1 MPSVVLVTPWFSDNA
16 LRFIEA
22 VANQPGLQFGLVSQE
37 PQEHLPPALR
47 SRITAHW
54 RVDDALSADQLTQA
68 VAGLR
73 QRLGAVD
80 RLLGAMEQ
88 IQVQLA
94 EVREQLG
101 IDGMRVETA
110 LNFRDKARM
119 KELFRSAGVPCA
131 RAARVR
137 SADEAWLFA
146 NDIGYPLVLK
156 PIAGAGSQTTYQID
170 SPEAMQNAL
179 GQVAPAPER
188 EAILE
193 EFIVGEEQSL
203 ETISIAGQPI
213 WHSLTHYLP
222 TPLDAMRHPW
232 IQWCVLL
239 PREVDDARYDAI
251 RQVGRR
257 ALDVLGMQTGLTH
270 LEWFRRRDGS
280 VAVSEVAARPPGA
293 QIMTLISRAN
303 DIDAVAAWVH
313 LMIYGEFQPPT
324 RRYAAGA
331 AFLRG
336 QGQGRVRAI
345 HGLEQAD
352 RELGWLVC
360 DVRLPQIGQPASVSY
375 EGEGFIIFRHPETEV
390 VEQALRRVVELVR
403 VELGP

>member
-1 MPSVVLVTPWFSDNA
+1 MPCVVLVTPWFSENA

-22 VANQPGLQFGLVSQE
+22 VANQPELRFGLISQE

-47 SRITAHW
+47 ARVMAHW
-54 RVDDALSADQLTQA
+54 RVDDALSTAQLAQA
-68 VAGLR
+68 VAGLS

-119 KELFRSAGVPCA
+119 KELFRAAGVPCA
-131 RAARVR
+131 RATRVR
-137 SADEAWLFA
+137 SAAEAWAFA
-146 NDIGYPLVLK
+146 DDIGYPLVLK
-156 PIAGAGSQTTYQID
+156 PVAGAGSQTTYQID
-170 SPEAMQNAL
+170 GPEVMHSAL
-179 GQVAPAPER
+179 SQVAPASER

-193 EFIVGEEQSL
+193 EFIVGEEHSL
-203 ETISIAGQPI
+203 ETISIAGRPI

-239 PREVDDARYDAI
+239 PREVDDPRYDDV

-257 ALDVLGMQTGLTH
+257 ALEVLGMQTGLTH

-280 VAVSEVAARPPGA
+280 LAISEVAARPPGA

-313 LMIYGEFQPPT
+313 LMVYGEFQPPT
-324 RRYAAGA
+324 RQYAVGA

-336 QGQGRVRAI
+336 QGQGQVRAI
-345 HGLEQAD
+345 HGLDQAE
-352 RELGWLVC
+352 RELGRLVC
-360 DVRLPQIGQPASVSY
+360 DARLPHIGQPASISY
-375 EGEGFIIFRHPETEV
+375 EGEGYVIFRHPETAV
-390 VEQALRRVVELVR
+390 VEQALRRVVELIR